1 MTSGPLQ
8 RSVKEMATSHP
19 EVEFALVLAR
29 TIDSVASDPQQ
40 LRSAVYELA
49 RQKLQQL
56 AHDDPSEKDR
66 LMQALE
72 VAIEGVEA
80 HTKSN
85 PVEKFPVPSTTR
97 YLQAARPEASTAP
110 AMIDGPTPHQATAR
124 SAFGSNF
131 DRDDLFNTRAN
142 EPRPRSKWSSSLP
155 LRYLAMLAFFAAVAA
170 LVVLQQRGVGIG
182 SLRTSIA
189 HFWSAPRLESPKVAE
204 VARNPQPVAIPDPEP
219 KKPSLLPT
227 AYGVY
232 AASGGKLHELQMLQ
246 GRAPDPRIAISAA
259 ITKPSETLLPD
270 GHLRFIVFRREGASG
285 ASDPIEVRVIA
296 RVLQATTFDA
306 AGKPVVSP
314 TSEET
319 WVIRN
324 ISIPYRAAP
333 LKEDPQMYEVQPRD
347 PEATLSPGRYALV
360 LKSQAYDF
368 TVEGRAIDK
377 RQCLQRL
384 TAANGVFYSEC
395 EKP

>member
-8 RSVKEMATSHP
+8 RSVKEIATSHP

-56 AHDDPSEKDR
+56 AHDDPVEKER

-97 YLQAARPEASTAP
+97 YLQAARPEASTA
-110 AMIDGPTPHQATAR
+110 MIDGPMPYEAAAR
-124 SAFGSNF
+124 PAFGSSLGS
-131 DRDDLFNTRAN
+131 DDLFNTRAN
-142 EPRPRSKWSSSLP
+142 EPRPRSKWSSSTP

-170 LVVLQQRGVGIG
+170 VIVLQQRGVGIG

-189 HFWSAPRLESPKVAE
+189 HFWPAPRLEAPKATE

-219 KKPSLLPT
+219 KKSSLLPT

-232 AASGGKLHELQMLQ
+232 AESGGKLHELQMLQ
-246 GRAPDPRIAISAA
+246 GRAPDPRVAISAA

-296 RVLQATTFDA
+296 RVRQATTFDA

-324 ISIPYRAAP
+324 ISLPYRAAP
-333 LKEDPQMYEVQPRD
+333 LKEDPQMYEVQARD
-347 PEATLSPGRYALV
+347 PEATLSPGRYVLV

-368 TVEGRAIDK
+368 TVAGTATDK